1 MRCRYW
7 MWKRRPSL
15 LISVLFSKYFDD
27 DDGDED
33 FVNGVD
39 NEDFVNG
46 VDEEDNNDDDGDNM
60 AVLGRSEEQQTTLLV
75 GSRARLKAI

>member
-1 MRCRYW
+1 
-7 MWKRRPSL
+7 MWKRRPPLSIL
-15 LISVLFSKYFDD
+15 VLFPKYFDS

-33 FVNGVD
+33 FVNGD
-39 NEDFVNG
+39 
-46 VDEEDNNDDDGDNM
+46 EDNDDDDGDNK

>member
-1 MRCRYW
+1 MI
-7 MWKRRPSL
+7 L
-15 LISVLFSKYFDD
+15 VLFPKYFDS

-33 FVNGVD
+33 FVNGAVD
-39 NEDFVNG
+39 EDN
-46 VDEEDNNDDDGDNM
+46 DEEDGDNK